1 MTGHR
6 TSHHSHLREVDQVV
20 FGVVWRPLLNESQ
33 VSEIH
38 PQIGHTGRIT
48 AGRKKTHTHT
58 HHPLVVQVC
67 FIDPV
72 QNYVLELNSL
82 LQSLSQVFEPPL

>member
-1 MTGHR
+1 MAGHR

-20 FGVVWRPLLNESQ
+20 FGVVWRSLLNESQ
-33 VSEIH
+33 VSEVH

-48 AGRKKTHTHT
+48 AGGGEKTHT
-58 HHPLVVQVC
+58 HHPLVLHVC

-82 LQSLSQVFEPPL
+82 LQSLPQVFEPPL